1 MIAMHIIDD
10 HEQFPLDQLERAL
23 KVAAELL
30 VDHGAAYAPTFRR
43 IEAAA
48 EHARRDDPVSR
59 ARLLLQNRAAA
70 A

>member
-1 MIAMHIIDD
+1 VISMHIIDD
-10 HEQFPLDQLERAL
+10 QGQIPLEQLELAL

-30 VDHGAAYAPTFRR
+30 IQHGAAYAPTFRR
-43 IEAAA
+43 LEAAV

-59 ARLLLQNRAAA
+59 ARHLLQNSAAA